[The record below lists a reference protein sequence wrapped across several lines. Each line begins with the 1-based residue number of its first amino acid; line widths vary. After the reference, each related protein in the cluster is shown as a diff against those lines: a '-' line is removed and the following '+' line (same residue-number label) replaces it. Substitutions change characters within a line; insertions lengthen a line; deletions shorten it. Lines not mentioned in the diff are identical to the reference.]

1 MLTISAAKA
10 RDQFA
15 DLVNQVAFGKQR
27 AKVTRRGKDLAAIVS
42 LEDLELLEAIEKRL
56 DLIEFLEAMEQ
67 WEDSGKKTVSLDEVY
82 NRLGLSR

>member
-15 DLVNQVAFGKQR
+15 DLVNQVAFGNQR

-82 NRLGLSR
+82 NRLGLRR